1 MIDSV
6 TVNFIAVMIRSVVV
20 HKWMTI
26 FIIFFFYATDP
37 TLSSVSVSG
46 GRNTGLWL
54 LSISRDLFT
63 NIFFREPIAISA
75 NDHRLLN
82 GLERCRVFVTG
93 SFGGIGKELTVI
105 LSSLGCDVM
114 LHTST
119 SRTLLSD
126 HSNASNKNLRP
137 MFVLDFKNM
146 TNLLRAKELAFSGPT
161 DMVIHNAGLMSQW
174 ASPYNI
180 HCVNCIAPM
189 IITLHMLP
197 SLFHAPHPRIVF
209 VGSSSHLRSKPY
221 RSGDI
226 KRVLDDRKQ
235 STIKVKSCL
244 DAYATSKY
252 NLMLLSTALQT
263 RLQGCDVSIHT
274 IHPGIVDTPM
284 LQGFFGGL
292 VFPGRH
298 RLLLSPR
305 ESAWNVLLGA
315 LRAPVITDD
324 GHCKPSYVINRKP
337 NVFFTARSLTTARRK
352 EQLEGTSELCF
363 KELLQELPIEMRCD
377 VVQSLK
383 SFRRLHSSS
392 MKAAASEIDSRVML
406 KRIACIDGI
415 IREVESIR

>member
-1 MIDSV
+1 M
-6 TVNFIAVMIRSVVV
+6 
-20 HKWMTI
+20 
-26 FIIFFFYATDP
+26 
-37 TLSSVSVSG
+37 
-46 GRNTGLWL
+46 
-54 LSISRDLFT
+54 
-63 NIFFREPIAISA
+63 
-75 NDHRLLN
+75 
-82 GLERCRVFVTG
+82 FVTG

-126 HSNASNKNLRP
+126 HSNASSNNNLRP

-189 IITLHMLP
+189 VITLHMLP
-197 SLFHAPHPRIVF
+197 SLFHAAHPRIIF

-226 KRVLDDRKQ
+226 KRVLDDSKQ

-274 IHPGIVDTPM
+274 IHPGVVDTPM

-324 GHCKPSYVINRKP
+324 GYCKPSYIINRKP

-383 SFRRLHSSS
+383 TFRRLHSSS
-392 MKAAASEIDSRVML
+392 MEAAVSKIDSRVL
-406 KRIACIDGI
+406 LRRIACIDGI

>member
-1 MIDSV
+1 M
-6 TVNFIAVMIRSVVV
+6 
-20 HKWMTI
+20 
-26 FIIFFFYATDP
+26 FFFFFVYTSGP
-37 TLSSVSVSG
+37 LSSSVSVSMSG

-54 LSISRDLFT
+54 LSMSRDLFT
-63 NIFFREPIAISA
+63 NIFFREPITVSA
-75 NDHRLLN
+75 DDHMLLN

-119 SRTLLSD
+119 SRTPLSD
-126 HSNASNKNLRP
+126 HRNSSNNNRRP
-137 MFVLDFKNM
+137 IFVLDFKNV
-146 TNLLRAKELAFSGPT
+146 TNLLRAKELAYSGPT
-161 DMVIHNAGLMSQW
+161 VMVIHNAGLMSQW

-189 IITLHMLP
+189 VITLHMLP
-197 SLFHAPHPRIVF
+197 SLLHAAHPRIVF
-209 VGSSSHLRSKPY
+209 VGSSSHLRSMPY
-221 RSGDI
+221 RSGDL
-226 KRVLDDRKQ
+226 KRVLDNKKQ

-263 RLQGCDVSIHT
+263 RLRGCGVSIHT

-292 VFPGRH
+292 GFPGRH

-315 LRAPVITDD
+315 LRAPVVADD
-324 GHCKPSYVINRKP
+324 GQSKPSYIINRKP
-337 NVFFTARSLTTARRK
+337 SVFFTARSLTSARRK

-363 KELLQELPIEMRCD
+363 KELLQELPMEMRCD
-377 VVQSLK
+377 IAQSLK
-383 SFRRLHSSS
+383 AFRRLQSSS
-392 MKAAASEIDSRVML
+392 MEAAAGEIDSRVMI
-406 KRIACIDGI
+406 RRRACIDDL
-415 IREVESIR
+415 IRDVESIR